1 MIFVKQLRVSSNIAV
16 FLFGLVA
23 FQNLSDARPRRA
35 PTVQSSPAPV
45 AESSSSRTPQGRR
58 SKASPKVTFDQ
69 AAAKDIR
76 ETLARIERGEKL
88 PHRNDGAIFHNLE
101 HRLPRQADG
110 YYHEYVV
117 PSPPQRGPGPR
128 RLILGGHGSEIF
140 YTPDHYVTFIPVERE
155 RL

>member
-1 MIFVKQLRVSSNIAV
+1 MIFVKQLRAFFKTAI
-16 FLFGLVA
+16 FLFGLIA
-23 FQNLSDARPRRA
+23 FQNSTDARPRRA
-35 PTVQSSPAPV
+35 PIVHSSPAPE
-45 AESSSSRTPQGRR
+45 AESSSTPQGRR
-58 SKASPKVTFDQ
+58 SKASPKATIDQ

-101 HRLPRQADG
+101 HRLPRQPDG

-117 PSPPQRGPGPR
+117 PSPPRRGPGPR

-140 YTPDHYVTFIPVERE
+140 FTPDHYETFMPVDRE